1 MQATTS
7 GRMAHQPAILAA
19 GAAVVIATTLVV
31 AAAGAQG
38 LRFGDKSPA
47 AAPAPTSP
55 QAVERAL
62 VKVRA
67 SEHDGLTP
75 GWATGSAAA
84 TIGSYPF
91 PDKAAGHVG
100 LSELATGGIA
110 SGTAPNLPVGNW
122 GLSEVR
128 PNGSTL
134 SQDEIEIPA
143 GAYAPGRPQQPGL
156 QARRRVR
163 LDAQPGQPE
172 LQRAREPAPGREVPH
187 PGGRGARRLQQ
198 GRPLASVAP

>member
-19 GAAVVIATTLVV
+19 GAALVIATTLVV

-67 SEHDGLTP
+67 GEHDGLTP

-100 LSELATGGIA
+100 LTELATGGIA

-134 SQDEIEIPA
+134 SQDQIESRPA
-143 GAYAPGRPQQPGL
+143 PMRRASQQPGL

>member
-1 MQATTS
+1 MQATIS

-19 GAAVVIATTLVV
+19 GAALVIATTLVV

-67 SEHDGLTP
+67 GEHDGLTP

-100 LSELATGGIA
+100 LTELATGGIA

-134 SQDEIEIPA
+134 SQDQIEIPA
-143 GAYAPGRPQQPGL
+143 GAYAPGVPSSPVFKHVGTSDSTLSSDSPSYSELVNQ
-156 QARRRVR
+156 RRGEKYRIPAAEEP
-163 LDAQPGQPE
+163 DAYNKAGPS
-172 LQRAREPAPGREVPH
+172 LR
-187 PGGRGARRLQQ
+187 
-198 GRPLASVAP
+198 